1 MTPVGPGTTAM
12 RRVGGLLTRP
22 PFKALYVAGA
32 VLAGYLAAHAAP
44 PAPVLIEVSPETLD
58 ARGGRAPRGMAV
70 GAPPAG
76 QTATVAAQ
84 VPCTSPAPDPSSTC
98 LNGFWQA
105 PATAGSVAGSG
116 AARFDRANGCVTVQ
130 PANNMVCRN
139 GLWTMIGAETPVGG
153 LQTSSIQNSPETTTQ
168 SPSINALPMSSTT
181 NVSPA
186 MATGSSANPAA
197 TGSVATGTCSGSAPA
212 VLPSQSVACV
222 SGAWV
227 VR

>member
-1 MTPVGPGTTAM
+1 MTPVGPSTTAM

-22 PFKALYVAGA
+22 FFKALYVAGA
-32 VLAGYLAAHAAP
+32 ALTGYLVAQATP
-44 PAPVLIEVSPETLD
+44 PEPVLIAVSPETLD

-168 SPSINALPMSSTT
+168 SPSINVSPMSSTT
-181 NVSPA
+181 NVSPT
-186 MATGSSANPAA
+186 MATGSSANPSA
-197 TGSVATGTCSGSAPA
+197 TGPVAAGTCPGSAPS

-222 SGAWV
+222 NGSWV